1 MASALLDNL
10 AQFLAA
16 LAGFLSPLALFHMAW
31 STLLGIV
38 IGALPGLTATMGVA
52 LVTTVTYK
60 LPADLAVLILMC
72 VYVGAIYGGSRTA
85 ILINIPGTPA
95 NAATTLD
102 GFPLAKQG
110 LAGRAMGVATTGS
123 VLGSVIGMF
132 FLATLAPALGN
143 YALKFQS
150 YEFFWLAI
158 FGIVVSGHLTALH
171 DPIKGWIAG
180 FLGLMVAMVG
190 QEGIHAYERFTYGTT
205 ELLGGFALIPAMV
218 GAFGFA
224 EVLSVMRDPPAELAE
239 NPRDSVVPKIED
251 VIRYW
256 RTIIRSGLI
265 GTVIGIIP
273 GVGEDIG
280 AWVSYAAARR
290 KSREREKF
298 GQGSIEGL
306 MAAETGNNAV
316 VSGAI
321 IPVLTL
327 AIPGSAPAAVLL
339 AAMFIHGVRPGP
351 MIMVESP
358 QFVYQVVAMVFFA
371 TLAMGLF
378 GILLTKPLLSVLAI
392 PRTRLMPVVFVLCAI
407 GSYAIT
413 SRLFDVWVMIA
424 FGIVGFVLREM
435 KYPMA
440 PLVLGIILGDLLDK
454 NLRRGLVLTDGDLTP
469 FFTRP
474 ICVALWAITLVS
486 ILLTIEPVRRAMQR
500 GWAAVLH
507 GLARK
512 SPGDSSA

>member
-1 MASALLDNL
+1 MLDNL
-10 AQFLAA
+10 LSFVQAIGDFLT
-16 LAGFLSPLALFHMAW
+16 PTALFHVAW

-52 LVTTVTYK
+52 LMTTLTYK
-60 LPADLAVLILMC
+60 LAPDLAILILICM
-72 VYVGAIYGGSRTA
+72 YVGAIYGGSRSA
-85 ILINIPGTPA
+85 ILLNIPGTPA

-102 GFPLAKQG
+102 GNPLARQG
-110 LAGRAMGVATTGS
+110 LAGKAMGIATSGS
-123 VLGSVIGMF
+123 VLGSIIGMF
-132 FLATLAPALGN
+132 FLATVAPVLGN

-158 FGIVVSGHLTALH
+158 FGIVISGHLTALD

-218 GAFGFA
+218 GAFGLA
-224 EVLSVMRDPPAELAE
+224 EVLTVMRNPAPEVVTTA
-239 NPRDSVVPKIED
+239 RDSVIPKLGE
-251 VIRYW
+251 VFKYW
-256 RTIIRSGLI
+256 RTIIRSGVI
-265 GTVIGIIP
+265 GTGVGIIP

-290 KSREREKF
+290 KSKERHLF
-298 GQGSIEGL
+298 GKGSIEGL
-306 MAAETGNNAV
+306 MAAETGNNAAV
-316 VSGAI
+316 PGAL

-351 MIMVESP
+351 MIMIESP
-358 QFVYQVVAMVFFA
+358 HFVYQVVAMVFFA
-371 TLAMGLF
+371 TLAMLIFGLSM
-378 GILLTKPLLSVLAI
+378 TKPLLKVLSV
-392 PRTRLMPVVFVLCAI
+392 PRERLMPIVFVLCTI
-407 GSYAIT
+407 GSYAIAE
-413 SRLFDVWVMIA
+413 RLFDVGVMIA
-424 FGIVGFVLREM
+424 FGIGGYILREM

-440 PLVLGIILGDLLDK
+440 PLVLGIILGDILDK
-454 NLRRGLVLTDGDLTP
+454 SLRRGLVLSDGDLTP

-474 ICVALWAITLVS
+474 ICAVLWLITASS
-486 ILLTIEPVRRAMQR
+486 ILMSIPTFRHLMGRIAD
-500 GWAAVLH
+500 AVI
-507 GLARK
+507 
-512 SPGDSSA
+512 PGRQSRTD

>member
-1 MASALLDNL
+1 MTGLIDNL
-10 AQFLAA
+10 ARFFSAIV
-16 LAGFLSPLALFHMAW
+16 GFITPLALLHIGWA
-31 STLLGIV
+31 TLLGII
-38 IGALPGLTATMGVA
+38 IGALPGLTATMGIA
-52 LVTTVTYK
+52 LITTLTYK
-60 LPADLAVLILMC
+60 LPADLAILVLIC

-102 GFPLAKQG
+102 GFPLAMQG
-110 LAGRAMGVATTGS
+110 LAGRAMGVATSGS
-123 VLGSVIGMF
+123 VLGSFIGIL
-132 FLATLAPALGN
+132 FLATIAPILGN

-150 YEFFWLAI
+150 FEFFWLSI
-158 FGIVVSGHLTALH
+158 FGIVISGHLTALE

-180 FLGLMVAMVG
+180 FLGLLVAMVG

-218 GAFGFA
+218 GAFGFS
-224 EVLSVMRDPPAELAE
+224 EVLSVMQNPPAKMAKA
-239 NPRDSVVPKIED
+239 PKDSVFPKILD
-251 VIRYW
+251 VLRYW

-265 GTVIGIIP
+265 GTSIGIIP

-290 KSREREKF
+290 KSKEKEKF
-298 GQGSIEGL
+298 GKGSIEGL

-316 VSGAI
+316 VPGAI
-321 IPVLTL
+321 IPALTL

-339 AAMFIHGVRPGP
+339 AAMFIHGLRPGP
-351 MIMVESP
+351 LIMVESP

-371 TLAMGLF
+371 TLAIFIYGVGLSR
-378 GILLTKPLLSVLAI
+378 LLLKVLAI
-392 PRTRLMPVVFVLCAI
+392 PRSRLMPIVFVLCAI

-413 SRLFDVWVMIA
+413 SRLFDIYVMIG
-424 FGIVGFVLREM
+424 FGIVGYILRRM
-435 KYPMA
+435 RYPMA
-440 PLVLGIILGDLLDK
+440 PLVLGIILGDILDK

-474 ICVALWAITLVS
+474 ICLVLWVITLSS
-486 ILLTIEPVRRAMQR
+486 ILLSITPVR
-500 GWAAVLH
+500 H
-507 GLARK
+507 GLMEGFSWLRLK
-512 SPGDSSA
+512 TYQLLKR

>member
-1 MASALLDNL
+1 MTVLIDNL
-10 AQFLAA
+10 MRFFIAIG
-16 LAGFLSPLALFHMAW
+16 GFITPLALFHIAW
-31 STLLGIV
+31 STLLGII
-38 IGALPGLTATMGVA
+38 IGALPGLTATMGIA
-52 LVTTVTYK
+52 LITTLTYK
-60 LPADLAVLILMC
+60 LPADLAILVLIC

-102 GFPLAKQG
+102 GFPLAMQG
-110 LAGRAMGVATTGS
+110 LAGRAMGVATSGS
-123 VLGSVIGMF
+123 VIGSFIGMF
-132 FLATLAPALGN
+132 FLATIAPILGN

-150 YEFFWLAI
+150 FEFFWLAI
-158 FGIVVSGHLTALH
+158 FGIVISGHLTSLE

-180 FLGLMVAMVG
+180 FLGLLVAMVG
-190 QEGIHAYERFTYGTT
+190 QEGIHAYERFAYGTT

-224 EVLSVMRDPPAELAE
+224 EVLSVMQNPPAKMADA
-239 NPRDSVVPKIED
+239 PRDSVFPKILD

-290 KSREREKF
+290 KSKEREKF
-298 GQGSIEGL
+298 GKGSIEGL

-316 VSGAI
+316 VPGAI
-321 IPVLTL
+321 IPALTL

-339 AAMFIHGVRPGP
+339 AAMFIHGLRPGP
-351 MIMVESP
+351 LIMVESP

-371 TLAMGLF
+371 TVAIFIYGVGLSK
-378 GILLTKPLLSVLAI
+378 LLLKVLAI
-392 PRTRLMPVVFVLCAI
+392 PRTRLMPIVFVLCAI

-413 SRLFDVWVMIA
+413 SRLFDIYVMIG
-424 FGIVGFVLREM
+424 FGVVGYILRQM

-440 PLVLGIILGDLLDK
+440 PLVLGIILGDILDK

-474 ICVALWAITLVS
+474 ICLVLWLITFSS
-486 ILLTIEPVRRAMQR
+486 IILTIDPLRRALQEIFR
-500 GWAAVLH
+500 LTWLSI
-507 GLARK
+507 RK
-512 SPGDSSA
+512 RFSLS